1 MKGLWILVVVAMI
14 FTGCGHGAQTREKTT
29 TQAEAATTA
38 APRTTLEAKTEAE
51 RAPITEKEVAT
62 TEAATTKVEENFI
75 YDVVT
80 IDEAM
85 AKAMTGKSFHENPH
99 IALEDLRVVHVPHY
113 GFDGATHQGSL
124 VVHEK
129 IAEDIL
135 EIFTELYEAQY
146 PIEKMIPVDAY
157 EGDDNAA
164 MVDNNTSAF
173 NYRVVAGTVKLSNH
187 AYGLAID
194 INPLVNPWVTKDG
207 RVAPIEGEAY
217 ADRSLK
223 AKGMIHKGGLC
234 YEAFTSR
241 GFAWGGDWKNSKDY
255 QHFDIKIQGV
265 NQ

>member
-1 MKGLWILVVVAMI
+1 MA
-14 FTGCGHGAQTREKTT
+14 EKTT
-29 TQAEAATTA
+29 AKAEVATK
-38 APRTTLEAKTEAE
+38 APAITRVEAKTEAE
-51 RAPITEKEVAT
+51 GRPIEEKEEAT
-62 TEAATTKVEENFI
+62 TETAAIKTQETFVF
-75 YDVVT
+75 DVVT

-85 AKAMTGKSFHENPH
+85 VKAMTGKSFHENPH
-99 IALEDLRVVHVPHY
+99 IALKDLRVVHVPHY
-113 GFDGATHQGSL
+113 GFDGAPHQGSL
-124 VVHEK
+124 VVHEE
-129 IAEDIL
+129 IADDIL

-146 PIEKMIPVDAY
+146 PIEKMVPVDAY
-157 EGDDNAA
+157 EGDDNASMA
-164 MVDNNTSAF
+164 DNNTSAF

-223 AKGMIHKGGLC
+223 AKGMIQRGDIC

-255 QHFDIKIQGV
+255 QHFDIKIEGV